1 MPEKKI
7 IPERP
12 VIIALL
18 ILILLGGIAVVIYG
32 MLGGQ
37 IGQPPQPEGS
47 GASGMLGWQAIQHA
61 AWMIESLL

>member
-7 IPERP
+7 MPERP

-18 ILILLGGIAVVIYG
+18 ILILLGGVAVVVYG

-37 IGQPPQPEGS
+37 IGQPPQP
-47 GASGMLGWQAIQHA
+47 SGMQWQSITHA
-61 AWMIESLL
+61 AWMMESLL